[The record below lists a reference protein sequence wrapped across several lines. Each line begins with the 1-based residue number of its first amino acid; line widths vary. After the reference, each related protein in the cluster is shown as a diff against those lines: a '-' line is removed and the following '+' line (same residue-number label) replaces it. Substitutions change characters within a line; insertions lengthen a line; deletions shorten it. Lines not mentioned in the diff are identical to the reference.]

1 MINIL
6 DIFLLTY
13 NETEPLRV
21 ILKNLKKKKGN
32 SEEKIFFEKI
42 FTTWSFNPV
51 STLVLCIISEYF
63 ELSYHLILKL

>member
-13 NETEPLRV
+13 NETEPVRV
-21 ILKNLKKKKGN
+21 ILKNLRKKKSNK
-32 SEEKIFFEKI
+32 EEKAFFEKI